1 MRYLTQIRFSNAL
14 WAFIAGTILGL
25 FTMSQYGMGYE
36 ANGSSVASLG
46 ASGILMMAPVIAAA
60 AAWQAGRLRR
70 AGWTVR
76 PHQRSLNRVILDS
89 LWPLVLAGWLSLA
102 TCIAASMVA
111 HGYVGLPNL
120 LVVIPAITMVI
131 AAAVS
136 GFALG
141 WVVREIIA
149 VPVLLAGWFYILA
162 FPPALDPVWLR
173 HLFVLND
180 CCGSSM
186 SPNPVV
192 TLAIVL
198 TSASIIL
205 LSVIAL
211 RTVVRTSSGRS
222 FRTGSVLLG
231 VGAMASLLS
240 GVMLVSDLGPNP
252 TVARTGTLLCAA
264 GIEPKIQQEYCVWPE
279 NTVVLERVN
288 KLGSGIFGQIHDRT
302 GITVPKL
309 LTQSEIIDQ
318 TAGERSIVA
327 MPKHT
332 DDDIV
337 AGLGRSAIP
346 VWSPQC
352 MATLRYSDDEE
363 PIKTKQVSAF
373 YELDDLSGLWW
384 SDQALRAHTGEGFES
399 SGFLGLVGDELPK
412 PLKALWSLELEAQT
426 TWITEAT
433 QTILDCD
440 ISNAQQMMERM

>member
-1 MRYLTQIRFSNAL
+1 MRPLTRIRFSNAL

-25 FTMSQYGMGYE
+25 FTMSQYGLGYG
-36 ANGSSVASLG
+36 ANGSSIASLG

-76 PHQRSLNRVILDS
+76 PHRRSLSRVIMDS

-102 TCIAASMVA
+102 ACIVAAMVA

-120 LVVIPAITMVI
+120 LAVIPAMAMVV

-141 WVVREIIA
+141 WVVREIVA

-192 TLAIVL
+192 TLATVLTALCIVL
-198 TSASIIL
+198 
-205 LSVIAL
+205 LSFIVL
-211 RTVVRTSSGRS
+211 RTVVHISRDRTL
-222 FRTGSVLLG
+222 RTGNLVLGAGAIASIATG
-231 VGAMASLLS
+231 VF
-240 GVMLVSDLGPNP
+240 LVSDLGPNP
-252 TVARTGTLLCAA
+252 TVARTGALECAA
-264 GIEPKIQQEYCVWPE
+264 GIESKIHQEYCVWPE

-288 KLGSGIFGQIHDRT
+288 KLGSGVFGQIHERT

-309 LTQSEIIDQ
+309 LTQSEIVDQ
-318 TAGERSIVA
+318 AAGERGIVA

-332 DDDIV
+332 DDQIV
-337 AGLGRSAIP
+337 ASLGRSAIP
-346 VWSPQC
+346 VSSAQC
-352 MATLRYSDDEE
+352 TATLQEADYGA
-363 PIKTKQVSAF
+363 PIKPEQASAF
-373 YELDDLSGLWW
+373 YELEDLSGLWW
-384 SDQALRAHTGEGFES
+384 SEQALHAYTGEGFES

-412 PLKALWSLELEAQT
+412 PLKVLWSVEQDAQT
-426 TWITEAT
+426 SWITEAT

-440 ISNAQQMMERM
+440 IRNAYKMMSRM